1 MPIVRI
7 STLAR
12 GLKQGDALT
21 VEADDPAFRA
31 DVHAW
36 ARRSNFEV
44 QSFEANGT
52 GQVVMLVKR

>member
-7 STLAR
+7 STTAR
-12 GLKQGDALT
+12 ELKPGDTLR

-36 ARRSNFEV
+36 ARRSNFDV
-44 QSFEANGT
+44 QSFEAT
-52 GQVVMLVKR
+52 AECQTVTLMKR

>member
-7 STLAR
+7 STVAR
-12 GLKQGDALT
+12 DLRQGDALR

-44 QSFEANGT
+44 QSFEATAG
-52 GQVVMLVKR
+52 GQVATLVKR